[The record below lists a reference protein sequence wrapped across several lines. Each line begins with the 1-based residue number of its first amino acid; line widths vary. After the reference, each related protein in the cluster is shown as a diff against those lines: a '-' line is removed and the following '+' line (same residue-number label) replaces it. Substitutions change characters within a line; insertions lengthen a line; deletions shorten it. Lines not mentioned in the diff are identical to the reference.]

1 MDMKNT
7 ELNLIP
13 IFIAIYEE
21 SSLSKAAFRLNISQ
35 PAVSKAL
42 AKLRELYG
50 EPLFHRTP
58 TGVNPTNFSKDIYP
72 ALLASLN
79 NFNSTLNSTA
89 EFNPKKSEKVFSI
102 ACVSLISY
110 TLLPILMRNIHKQA
124 PQVTIEV
131 HPLFTEDYESDLR
144 LQRYDLVINRTPP
157 EHSHL
162 QHKVISQEKLVVLC
176 SRNHP
181 RIQDYITFEQFFEE
195 QHVVSS
201 TWQSRKTTLDEVDF
215 PELSQRL
222 VRCSAAGFVEMLA
235 VVEDS
240 EYVCLSSHTIHGLF
254 GAHYNL
260 KKVSSPADKFTVDV
274 AMIWHP
280 SRTNET
286 AHIWLRHEIERAEAN
301 RLLTE
306 IGSD

>member
-1 MDMKNT
+1 MKNT

-13 IFIAIYEE
+13 IFVAIYEE
-21 SSLSKAAFRLNISQ
+21 SSLSKAALRLNISQ

-42 AKLRELYG
+42 ARLRELYG

-58 TGVNPTNFSKDIYP
+58 TGVTPTNFSIDIYP

-89 EFNPKKSEKVFSI
+89 EFDPKKSQKVFSI
-102 ACVSLISY
+102 ACISLISF
-110 TLLPILMRNIHKQA
+110 TLIPILLRNIYREA

-144 LQRYDLVINRTPP
+144 LQRYDLVIDRTPAD
-157 EHSHL
+157 HSHL
-162 QHKVISQEKLVVLC
+162 HHKVISRENLVVLC

-181 RIQDYITFEQFFEE
+181 RIGEQITFEQLMEE

-201 TWQSRKTTLDEVDF
+201 VWHSRKATLSEDDY
-215 PELSQRL
+215 PELSRRN

-235 VVEDS
+235 VVEGS
-240 EYVCLSSHTIHGLF
+240 EYVCLSSHTMHGLF
-254 GAHYNL
+254 GEHYNL
-260 KKVSSPADKFTVDV
+260 KKVSSPADTFTLDV

-286 AHIWLRHEIERAEAN
+286 AHRWLRREIERASAN
-301 RLLTE
+301 RLLTD
-306 IGSD
+306 IGPN